1 MGKYKMKKFFYNENI
16 DALEISE
23 HFFLEGL
30 KHAQKKDYRNIRVMR
45 DNSVASSTV
54 LDLSPLAS
62 SELVETLN
70 ISQEINLKKVDF
82 SPIYT
87 CSSLKALTIPYL
99 KDTLDFSKLT
109 SLKTLYIMKAH
120 DKIESFPID
129 NVSDLLLAGIKNKDL
144 NFLLA
149 PKLETLRVS
158 GGNLE
163 SFEGLQ
169 ASKTL
174 GDVEISHCA
183 KLIDISQL
191 REIPELKKL
200 SVEKCKHIRDYSF
213 LSGNNA
219 LETFFASE
227 LDSLDFIPSLKK
239 IQFVK
244 FWEVKDGDLQS
255 LLDSKTLK
263 RVDFFPQKK
272 NYTHTKEEINNLL
285 QR

>member
-1 MGKYKMKKFFYNENI
+1 MKKYSYNENI
-16 DALEISE
+16 DAFEISE
-23 HFFLEGL
+23 YFLLEGL
-30 KHAQKKDYRNIRVMR
+30 KQAQKKDHRNIRIMR

-62 SELVETLN
+62 SESVETLN
-70 ISQEINLKKVDF
+70 ISQDINLKKVDF
-82 SPIYT
+82 SPLYT
-87 CSSLKALTIPYL
+87 CSSLKALTISYL
-99 KDTLDFSKLT
+99 KDVLDFSKLT

-120 DKIESFPID
+120 DKIESLHIS

-144 NFLLA
+144 TFLLA

-163 SFEGLQ
+163 SLEGLK

-174 GDVEISHCA
+174 GDIEISHCA
-183 KLIDISQL
+183 KLIDVSQL
-191 REIPELKKL
+191 NELTELKKL
-200 SVEKCKHIRDYSF
+200 SIEKCKHISDYSF

-227 LDSLDFIPSLKK
+227 LDSLNFIPNLKK

-244 FWEVKDGDLQS
+244 FWEVKDGDLQP
-255 LLDSKTLK
+255 LLNSKTLR

-272 NYTHTKEEINNLL
+272 NYTHSKEEINNLI

>member
-1 MGKYKMKKFFYNENI
+1 MKKFSYNENI
-16 DALEISE
+16 DAFEISE

-30 KHAQKKDYRNIRVMR
+30 KQAQKKGYRNIRIMR
-45 DNSVASSTV
+45 DNSVASSTA
-54 LDLSPLAS
+54 LDLSPLAL
-62 SELVETLN
+62 SESVETLN
-70 ISQEINLKKVDF
+70 ISQDINLKNVDF
-82 SPIYT
+82 SPLYT
-87 CSSLKALTIPYL
+87 CSSLKALTTPYL
-99 KDTLDFSKLT
+99 KDALDFTKLT
-109 SLKTLYIMKAH
+109 SLKTLYFTKVH
-120 DKIESFPID
+120 DKIESLPID
-129 NVSDLLLAGIKNKDL
+129 NVSDLLLAGIKNVDL

-149 PKLETLRVS
+149 PKLETLRLS

-191 REIPELKKL
+191 SELTELKKF
-200 SVEKCKHIRDYSF
+200 SIEKCKHIRDYSF
-213 LSGNNA
+213 LSGNNN

-227 LDSLDFIPSLKK
+227 LDSLNFIPSLKK

-244 FWEVKDGDLQS
+244 FWEVKDGDLQP

>member
-1 MGKYKMKKFFYNENI
+1 MKKFSYNENI
-16 DALEISE
+16 DAFEMSE

-30 KHAQKKDYRNIRVMR
+30 KQAQKKGHRNIRIMR
-45 DNSVASSTV
+45 DNAVVRSTV
-54 LDLSPLAS
+54 LDLSPLALS
-62 SELVETLN
+62 DSVDTLN
-70 ISQEINLKKVDF
+70 ISQGINLNKVDF
-82 SPIYT
+82 SPLYT
-87 CSSLKALTIPYL
+87 CSSLRALTISYL
-99 KDTLDFSKLT
+99 KDALDFAKLT

-120 DKIESFPID
+120 DKIENLRIS

-144 NFLLA
+144 TFLLA

-169 ASKTL
+169 TSKIL
-174 GDVEISHCA
+174 GDVEIGHCA

-191 REIPELKKL
+191 SELTGLKKL
-200 SVEKCKHIRDYSF
+200 SIEKCKHVRDYSF
-213 LSGNNA
+213 LSGNNT

-227 LDSLDFIPSLKK
+227 LDSLSFIPSLKK
-239 IQFVK
+239 IQSVK
-244 FWEVKDGDLQS
+244 FWEVKGGDLQP

>member
-1 MGKYKMKKFFYNENI
+1 MKKFFYNENI

-62 SELVETLN
+62 SESVETLN
-70 ISQEINLKKVDF
+70 ISQDINLKKVDF
-82 SPIYT
+82 SPLYT

-99 KDTLDFSKLT
+99 KDKLDFSKLT

-120 DKIESFPID
+120 DKIESLPID

-174 GDVEISHCA
+174 GDIEISHCA

-191 REIPELKKL
+191 SEIPELKKL

-213 LSGNNA
+213 LSGNNS

-227 LDSLDFIPSLKK
+227 LDSLDLIPNLKK

-244 FWEVKDGDLQS
+244 FWEVKDGDLQP